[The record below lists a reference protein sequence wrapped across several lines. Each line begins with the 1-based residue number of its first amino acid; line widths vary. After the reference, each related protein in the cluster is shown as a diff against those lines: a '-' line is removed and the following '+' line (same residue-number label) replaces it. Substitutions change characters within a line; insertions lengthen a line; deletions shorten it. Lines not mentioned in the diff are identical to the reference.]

1 MKRTVTPELLDTDD
15 WATPAIDTALADL
28 HRINRLFGGFSS
40 MTAILERVARR
51 AGLRRLSF
59 LDVAGG
65 SGEVA
70 EQARDRLRRRG
81 IELEAVVSDRAPSHL
96 RSRLPAVAGDARAL
110 PFRNEA
116 FDVVGCNLFAHHLNP
131 EEIRVFAA
139 EALRVSRVA
148 VVINDLRR
156 SALHLLLVYAGLPLF
171 RSPMTHQDAP
181 ASVRAAFTMEEMCA
195 ILRGTPAA
203 RIETSTHYLYRMGV
217 IAWKR

>member
-70 EQARDRLRRRG
+70 EQARD
-81 IELEAVVSDRAPSHL
+81 
-96 RSRLPAVAGDARAL
+96 
-110 PFRNEA
+110 
-116 FDVVGCNLFAHHLNP
+116 
-131 EEIRVFAA
+131 
-139 EALRVSRVA
+139 
-148 VVINDLRR
+148 
-156 SALHLLLVYAGLPLF
+156 
-171 RSPMTHQDAP
+171 
-181 ASVRAAFTMEEMCA
+181 
-195 ILRGTPAA
+195 
-203 RIETSTHYLYRMGV
+203 
-217 IAWKR
+217 